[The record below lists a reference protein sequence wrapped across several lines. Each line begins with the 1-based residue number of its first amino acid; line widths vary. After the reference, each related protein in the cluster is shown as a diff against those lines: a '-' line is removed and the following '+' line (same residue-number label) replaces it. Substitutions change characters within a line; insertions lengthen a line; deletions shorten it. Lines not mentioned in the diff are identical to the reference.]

1 MAVYHVFRSNDNFN
15 YDFGEIILSL
25 QAIPTNLI
33 AMRVPLF
40 ALCITFISLQT
51 LNAQYVDRTNFRAG
65 VNAGLVQ
72 GDFSES
78 YSLVLGVDIYNH
90 WGLSKTLDLGL
101 ATGFS
106 NAFGEKQTITQG
118 GTFTETTFD
127 NIQFIPLAGSVR
139 VFLTRGLKIGGDVGY
154 GLGINKGNDG
164 GLYYR
169 PVLGVEMNG
178 GSSEFNVSYSA
189 LNGETTLSSILAGF
203 LFLF

>member
-1 MAVYHVFRSNDNFN
+1 MAVYNVFRSNDNFN
-15 YDFGEIILSL
+15 YDFGKIILSL
-25 QAIPTNLI
+25 QLMPTNLI
-33 AMRVPLF
+33 SMRVSLF
-40 ALCITFISLQT
+40 ILFITLSSLQT

-65 VNAGLVQ
+65 VNGGLVQ

-90 WGLSKTLDLGL
+90 WGISKTVDLGL

-106 NAFGEKQTITQG
+106 NAFGEKQSITQG

-139 VFLTRGLKIGGDVGY
+139 FFLARGFKIGGDVGY
-154 GLGINKGNDG
+154 GLGINEGNDG

-169 PVLGVEMNG
+169 PVLGIEMNG
-178 GSSEFNVSYSA
+178 GSSEFNVSYSS
-189 LNGETTLSSILAGF
+189 LNGENTLSSILAGF
-203 LFLF
+203 LILF